1 MEWIR
6 KTWNLI
12 LPRDDYQA
20 EKVRAIAVT
29 VGGGHRSVSLC
40 FSNISGQLLRKF
52 GGKQYAYKEKT

>member
-1 MEWIR
+1 VEWIR

-29 VGGGHRSVSLC
+29 GGGGTGACPYVSLTFLDNC
-40 FSNISGQLLRKF
+40 
-52 GGKQYAYKEKT
+52 

>member
-1 MEWIR
+1 VEWIR

-29 VGGGHRSVSLC
+29 VGGGAPERVPMFL
-40 FSNISGQLLRKF
+40 
-52 GGKQYAYKEKT
+52 